1 MVTPTAISVKGLSV
15 SYERKRVLTNI
26 HIEVEK
32 GKVYGVIGPNGA
44 GKSTLFKS
52 ILGMIDI
59 NTGYIEVL
67 SKNVEEIRK
76 KIAYV
81 PQRDEVD
88 WDFPATVEDIVLM
101 GRYPHKKILERI
113 NKEDRR
119 LAAEALADLGIEEL
133 VNRQIGQLSGG
144 QQQRVFIARA
154 LCQQAEIFFLDEP
167 FVGVDMLT
175 EEKIITILRKLADKG
190 KTLLVVHHD
199 LSTVEDYFDKVILL
213 NQRLIASGDTKETFT
228 QKNISKAYGGQLTIL
243 NQTEGFTGN

>member
-32 GKVYGVIGPNGA
+32 GKVYGIIGPNGA

-119 LAAEALADLGIEEL
+119 LAAEALADLEIEEL

-175 EEKIITILRKLADKG
+175 EEKIITILHKLADKG

-228 QKNISKAYGGQLTIL
+228 QINISKAYGGQLTIL

>member
-167 FVGVDMLT
+167 FVGVDILT

-228 QKNISKAYGGQLTIL
+228 QINISKAYGGQLTIL

>member
-119 LAAEALADLGIEEL
+119 FAAEALADLGIEEL

-167 FVGVDMLT
+167 FVGVDILT

-228 QKNISKAYGGQLTIL
+228 QINISKAYGGQLTIL

>member
-1 MVTPTAISVKGLSV
+1 
-15 SYERKRVLTNI
+15 
-26 HIEVEK
+26 
-32 GKVYGVIGPNGA
+32 
-44 GKSTLFKS
+44 
-52 ILGMIDI
+52 MIDI

-119 LAAEALADLGIEEL
+119 FAAEALADLGIEEL

-167 FVGVDMLT
+167 FVGVDILT

-228 QKNISKAYGGQLTIL
+228 KKNISKAYGGQITIL

>member
-1 MVTPTAISVKGLSV
+1 
-15 SYERKRVLTNI
+15 
-26 HIEVEK
+26 
-32 GKVYGVIGPNGA
+32 
-44 GKSTLFKS
+44 
-52 ILGMIDI
+52 MIDI

-101 GRYPHKKILERI
+101 VRYPHKKILERI
-113 NKEDRR
+113 NPEDRR

-175 EEKIITILRKLADKG
+175 EEKIITILHKLADKG

-199 LSTVEDYFDKVILL
+199 LSTVKDYFDKVILL

-228 QKNISKAYGGQLTIL
+228 QINISKAYGGQLTIL